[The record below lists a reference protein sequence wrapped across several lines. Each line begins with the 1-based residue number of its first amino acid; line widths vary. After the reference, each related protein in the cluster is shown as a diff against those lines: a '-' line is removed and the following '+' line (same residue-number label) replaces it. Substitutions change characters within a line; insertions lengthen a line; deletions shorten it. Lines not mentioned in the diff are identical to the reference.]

1 MAIQTRVTTN
11 SITTQVLANLHR
23 NMARG
28 GQLQEQL
35 SSGKTINRPSDSPT
49 GTVSS
54 MQLRGDQRTMEQ
66 YSRNADDGIAWLSTL
81 DTTLTGALTQV
92 NRVRDLTLQGL
103 SSGTTSAESR
113 EALAVEID
121 SIREG
126 LIATANT
133 KYLDRP
139 VFGGTT
145 AGGLAYD
152 GAGTYVGDS
161 GQVTRTVGNDV
172 KVRVDTSGE
181 EAFGTGA
188 NQLFTVLQGISD
200 GLRAND
206 TDAVGTGMA
215 KLDVA
220 GDTIKMKLADVGAR
234 YNRVSQ
240 MQQTAVDRI
249 LTLKTQRS
257 DIEDVDLPQAIMEMQ
272 LQETAYQ
279 AALAA
284 TAKVIQPSLMDF
296 LR

>member
-11 SITTQVLANLHR
+11 SITTQVLANLQR
-23 NMARG
+23 NIARG

-49 GTVSS
+49 GTVTS
-54 MQLRGDQRTMEQ
+54 MQLRGDQRAMEQ
-66 YSRNADDGIAWLSTL
+66 YTRNADDGIGWLSTL
-81 DTTLTGALTQV
+81 DTTLTSALTQV

-103 SSGTTSAESR
+103 SSGSTSAESR
-113 EALAVEID
+113 AALAVEID

-145 AGGLAYD
+145 AGGVAFD

-161 GQVTRTVGNDV
+161 GQVTRTVGNNV

-200 GLRAND
+200 SLRAND
-206 TDAVGTGMA
+206 TAAVGTEMT
-215 KLDVA
+215 KLDLA
-220 GDTIKMKLADVGAR
+220 ADGMKTSLADVGAR

-257 DIEDVDLPQAIMEMQ
+257 DIEDVDLPHAIMEMQ

>member
-11 SITTQVLANLHR
+11 SITTQVLANLQR
-23 NMARG
+23 NVARG

-49 GTVSS
+49 GAVSS
-54 MQLRGDQRTMEQ
+54 MQLRGDQRAFEQ
-66 YSRNADDGIAWLSTL
+66 YTRNADDGIGWLGTL
-81 DTTLTGALTQV
+81 DTTLTTSLTQV

-103 SSGTTSAESR
+103 SSGTTSPESR

-121 SIREG
+121 NIREG

-145 AGGLAYD
+145 AGGVAYD
-152 GAGTYVGDS
+152 VSGAYVGDA
-161 GQVTRTVGNDV
+161 GTVTRTVGNNV
-172 KVRVDTSGE
+172 KVRVDTTGP
-181 EAFGTGA
+181 EAFGSGPD
-188 NQLFTVLQGISD
+188 QLFTVLQGISD
-200 GLRAND
+200 SLRGND
-206 TDAVGTGMA
+206 TEALGTEMA
-215 KLDVA
+215 KLDTTA
-220 GDTIKMKLADVGAR
+220 DKMKTTLADVGAR

-240 MQQTAVDRI
+240 MQQTATDRI

-257 DIEDVDLPQAIMEMQ
+257 DVEDVDLPETIMEMQ